1 MLVTKVLPGLI
12 ISLGLAVI
20 AVCVW
25 LLLLPT
31 PADQGRVRAATGAQ
45 ALLSTNPPTLP
56 MLQPPTLATIAFPQS
71 STALP
76 AEPQPVSLEQPKPDT
91 SAAPSSTPTP
101 RPIVNLGHADLAR
114 VWSYTGAAG
123 GNVIPVK
130 NLALVPAGIVVDASN
145 GRVLWAKNSRTARE
159 IASMTKVM
167 TALVALEAVQN
178 GRASLHDKVVTSRA
192 AALVGGSQV
201 YLKQGE
207 TFTLAELLKALL
219 IVSANDAAHA
229 IAEHI
234 AGSDRAFVQRMNA
247 RAKEL
252 GMTATRYYNPHGLP
266 LASGHNV
273 SSPLDMAL
281 LAREALKHT
290 LLMQWAG
297 TWTDTFRN
305 GSFALAN
312 HNKLLR
318 RVRGVDGLK
327 TGYYSRAGF
336 SSTVTVMRD
345 GHRLIVVVIGTK
357 LKTTRDECLKDL
369 IEWGYRQPP
378 VKP

>member
-1 MLVTKVLPGLI
+1 
-12 ISLGLAVI
+12 
-20 AVCVW
+20 
-25 LLLLPT
+25 
-31 PADQGRVRAATGAQ
+31 
-45 ALLSTNPPTLP
+45 
-56 MLQPPTLATIAFPQS
+56 
-71 STALP
+71 
-76 AEPQPVSLEQPKPDT
+76 
-91 SAAPSSTPTP
+91 
-101 RPIVNLGHADLAR
+101 
-114 VWSYTGAAG
+114 
-123 GNVIPVK
+123 
-130 NLALVPAGIVVDASN
+130 
-145 GRVLWAKNSRTARE
+145 
-159 IASMTKVM
+159 M